1 MKRWLDTPTELSGF
15 AMAQSRGKRLA
26 DNSPDNIILKI
37 IPGPSQTSAAM
48 EQNTGWQ
55 KMLAQLTRLRI
66 ELLESA
72 RLAKHQLF
80 AYPTRS
86 LLTALGITIGIAAV
100 VLMDGAIN
108 GINDRV
114 GQALASLGSDV
125 LYVEQA
131 PWTATDDLWRYRNRP
146 DITPATA
153 DKLNQIISAT
163 PHSLLG
169 FAVAA
174 PSIAQTISY
183 QKRALADVN
192 LVGTNAEYSLVLPT
206 NCQIGRFLDEA
217 ECRSGQN
224 VCVIGS
230 DIDEN
235 LFAGQDPIG
244 KMVLIGRQSY
254 RVIGVFERQGSFLGL
269 LGFDS
274 DVLIPLANYQR
285 IFQTGADNASIEVQ
299 VKNPRRLSEAREEL
313 RGAIRRIRGLLPDAE
328 DNFTINA
335 QDAFRAMLAPAKSG
349 IAAAG
354 LSVTGLALFVGVI
367 GIMNVTFASVKDR
380 TREIGTRKALG
391 AHRRTI
397 LLQFL
402 MESVSISFLGGASGL
417 ALAFG
422 LSYVGPIFFPD
433 FPIPISTDS
442 LTLALTVSILA
453 GILSGLAPAWIAS
466 RLNPVTALRNE

>member
-1 MKRWLDTPTELSGF
+1 MKRWQDTPAESSGF
-15 AMAQSRGKRLA
+15 AMVQSRVKRLS
-26 DNSPDNIILKI
+26 DNPLGSIIIKI
-37 IPGPSQTSAAM
+37 LPGTLQISTAM
-48 EQNTGWQ
+48 QQNTCRT

-86 LLTALGITIGIAAV
+86 LLTGLGIMIGIAAV

-114 GQALASLGSDV
+114 AQALATLGSDV

-131 PWTATDDLWRYRNRP
+131 PWTAADDLWRYRNRP
-146 DITPATA
+146 DIAPAMA
-153 DKLNQIISAT
+153 DKLNQLISAT

-174 PSIAQTISY
+174 PSIAQTITY
-183 QKRALADVN
+183 QKRALTDVN
-192 LVGTNAEYSLVLPT
+192 LVGTNADYSLVLPT
-206 NCQIGRFLDEA
+206 NCQAGRFLDVA

-244 KMVLIGRQSY
+244 KMVLIGRQLY
-254 RVIGVFERQGSFLGL
+254 RVIGVFESQGSFLGL
-269 LGFDS
+269 LSFDS

-285 IFQTGADNASIEVQ
+285 FFQTGADNASIEVK
-299 VKNPRRLSEAREEL
+299 VKNPKLLSEAREEL
-313 RGAIRRIRGLLPDAE
+313 RDAVRRVRGLLPGEE

-335 QDAFRAMLAPAKSG
+335 QDAFRAMLAPAKTG

-380 TREIGTRKALG
+380 IREIGTRKALG

-402 MESVSISFLGGASGL
+402 MESVTISLLGGASGL

-433 FPIPISTDS
+433 FPIPISSDS
-442 LTLALTVSILA
+442 LMLALTVSILA

-466 RLNPVTALRNE
+466 RLDPVSALRNE